1 MKHALRRYLCVGA
14 VISLLFVVAAC
25 STAPSGQSL
34 NGTNWNLVKLN
45 EQTLPA
51 GTRPLTLKFETQT
64 EISGN
69 SGCNSYGGS
78 YTVSGSVL
86 AFNKVFSTLMAC
98 ADQGVNDRET
108 AFQRALS
115 KVALFEIS
123 NGQLSLK
130 DANGAVILVFSPA

>member
-1 MKHALRRYLCVGA
+1 MFMKPTLRRYLIIGA
-14 VISLLFVVAAC
+14 MISLLLVVAAC
-25 STAPSGQSL
+25 STAPSAQSL

-45 EQTLPA
+45 GQALPA
-51 GTRPLTLKFETQT
+51 GTPPLTLKFETQT
-64 EISGN
+64 EISGK

-78 YTVSGSVL
+78 YTVTGSSL

-108 AFQRALS
+108 AFQQALS
-115 KVALFEIS
+115 KVAFFEIS

-130 DANGAVILVFSPA
+130 DASG